1 MPHSILVYEN
11 GGPEVMKW
19 EEISLQN
26 PGRGEVRIDQK
37 KVGLNFIDIYQRSGS
52 YPLRLPSSIGMEGV
66 GIVETIGEGVE
77 NVKVGDRVGYVMG
90 PPGSYAESRLYPA
103 DRLIKLPDYISDS
116 QAAAILLKGLTV
128 SYLINKT
135 FPVKKG
141 QTVLFHAAAGGV
153 GLIACQWLSK
163 LGVEVI
169 GTVSS
174 DEKVEIA
181 KAHGCHHTINYTRE
195 DFTAGVEEITDGKG
209 VPVVFDGVGADT
221 FDGSLKSLSPFGVLA
236 SFGASSGPPPE
247 LTLAV
252 LATKSLY
259 ITRPS
264 LAPHT
269 ATTELTKE
277 IISPLFAAIRGGLSI
292 TISQTYAL
300 KDAANAHRALQSRKT
315 TGSTILEIQ
324 I

>member
-1 MPHSILVYEN
+1 M
-11 GGPEVMKW
+11 
-19 EEISLQN
+19 
-26 PGRGEVRIDQK
+26 
-37 KVGLNFIDIYQRSGS
+37 
-52 YPLRLPSSIGMEGV
+52 
-66 GIVETIGEGVE
+66 
-77 NVKVGDRVGYVMG
+77 
-90 PPGSYAESRLYPA
+90 
-103 DRLIKLPDYISDS
+103 
-116 QAAAILLKGLTV
+116 
-128 SYLINKT
+128 
-135 FPVKKG
+135 
-141 QTVLFHAAAGGV
+141 LFHAAAGGV

-195 DFTAGVEEITDGKG
+195 DFTAAVEEITDGKG

-221 FDGSLKSLSPFGVLA
+221 FDGSLKCLSPFGVLA

-247 LTLAV
+247 LRLAV
-252 LATKSLY
+252 LATKALY

-269 ATTELTKE
+269 ATSDLTKE
-277 IISPLFAAIRGGLSI
+277 IISPLFEAIRGGLSI
-292 TISQTYAL
+292 SICQTYAL

-315 TGSTILEIQ
+315 TGSTILEIK

>member
-1 MPHSILVYEN
+1 MSHSILVYEH
-11 GGPEVMKW
+11 GGPEVMRW
-19 EEISLQN
+19 EEIPPLH
-26 PGRGEVRIDQK
+26 PGRGEVLIDQK
-37 KVGLNFIDIYQRSGS
+37 KVGLNFIDVYQRSGS
-52 YPLRLPSSIGMEGV
+52 YPLSLPSSIGMEGV
-66 GIVETIGEGVE
+66 GLVDTIGEDVE

-103 DRLIKLPDYISDS
+103 ERLIKLPDYISDS

-153 GLIACQWLSK
+153 GLIACQWLNK

-174 DEKVEIA
+174 DEKAEIA
-181 KAHGCHHTINYTRE
+181 KAHGCHHTINYSLE

-209 VPVVFDGVGADT
+209 VPVVFDGVGSDT
-221 FDGSLKSLSPFGVLA
+221 FEGSLKCLSPFGLLV

-247 LTLAV
+247 LSVAV
-252 LATKSLY
+252 LAKKALY

-264 LAPHT
+264 LYPHT
-269 ATTELTKE
+269 ATAELTAG
-277 IISPLFAAIRGGLSI
+277 ISSPLFEAVRDCLSI
-292 TISQTYAL
+292 SINQSYPL

-315 TGSTILEIQ
+315 TGSTILEI
-324 I
+324 

>member
-66 GIVETIGEGVE
+66 GTVETIGEGVE

-163 LGVEVI
+163 IGVEVI

-181 KAHGCHHTINYTRE
+181 KAHGCHHTINYTLE

-209 VPVVFDGVGADT
+209 VPVVFDGVGSDT
-221 FDGSLKSLSPFGVLA
+221 FEGSIKCLSPFGLLV

-247 LTLAV
+247 LSVAV
-252 LATKSLY
+252 LAKKALY

-264 LAPHT
+264 LYPHT
-269 ATTELTKE
+269 ATAKLIKE
-277 IISPLFAAIRGGLSI
+277 ISSPLFEAVRDHLSI
-292 TISQTYAL
+292 SINQSYPL

-315 TGSTILEIQ
+315 TGSTILEI
-324 I
+324 

>member
-1 MPHSILVYEN
+1 MSHSILVYEH

-19 EEISLQN
+19 EEIPPQH
-26 PGRGEVRIDQK
+26 PGR
-37 KVGLNFIDIYQRSGS
+37 LNFIDVYQRSGS
-52 YPLRLPSSIGMEGV
+52 YPLSLPSSIGMEGV
-66 GIVETIGEGVE
+66 GVVDTIGEDVE

-103 DRLIKLPDYISDS
+103 ERLIKLPDYISDS

-153 GLIACQWLSK
+153 GLIACQWLNK

-174 DEKVEIA
+174 DEKAEIA
-181 KAHGCHHTINYTRE
+181 KAHGCHHTINYSLE

-209 VPVVFDGVGADT
+209 VPVVFDGVGSDT
-221 FDGSLKSLSPFGVLA
+221 FEGSLKCLSPFGL
-236 SFGASSGPPPE
+236 FPPE
-247 LTLAV
+247 LSVAV
-252 LATKSLY
+252 LAKKALY

-264 LAPHT
+264 LYPHT
-269 ATTELTKE
+269 ATAELTAE
-277 IISPLFAAIRGGLSI
+277 ISSPLFEAVRDSVSI
-292 TISQTYAL
+292 SINQSYPL

-315 TGSTILEIQ
+315 TGSTILEI
-324 I
+324 

>member
-1 MPHSILVYEN
+1 MSHSILVYEH

-19 EEISLQN
+19 EEIAPQH
-26 PGRGEVRIDQK
+26 PGRGEVLIDQK
-37 KVGLNFIDIYQRSGS
+37 KVGLNFIDVYQRSGS
-52 YPLRLPSSIGMEGV
+52 YPLSLPSSIGMEGV
-66 GIVETIGEGVE
+66 GVVDTIGEDVE

-103 DRLIKLPDYISDS
+103 ERLIKLPDYISDS

-153 GLIACQWLSK
+153 GLIACQWLNK

-174 DEKVEIA
+174 DEKAEIA
-181 KAHGCHHTINYTRE
+181 RAHGCHHTINYSLE

-209 VPVVFDGVGADT
+209 VPVVFDGVGSDT
-221 FDGSLKSLSPFGVLA
+221 YEGSLKCLSPFGLLV

-247 LTLAV
+247 LSVAV
-252 LATKSLY
+252 LAKKALY

-264 LAPHT
+264 LNPHT
-269 ATTELTKE
+269 ATEKLIKE
-277 IISPLFAAIRGGLSI
+277 ISSPLFEAVRDRLSI
-292 TISQTYAL
+292 SINQSYLL

-315 TGSTILEIQ
+315 TGSTILEI
-324 I
+324 

>member
-1 MPHSILVYEN
+1 MSYSILVYEH
-11 GGPEVMKW
+11 GGPEVMRW
-19 EEISLQN
+19 EEIQPLH
-26 PGRGEVRIDQK
+26 PGRGEVLIDQK
-37 KVGLNFIDIYQRSGS
+37 KVGLNFIDVYQRSGS
-52 YPLRLPSSIGMEGV
+52 YPLSLPSSIGMEGV
-66 GIVETIGEGVE
+66 GVVDTIGEDVE

-135 FPVKKG
+135 FPVEKG

-153 GLIACQWLSK
+153 GLIACQWLNK
-163 LGVEVI
+163 LGVEII

-174 DEKVEIA
+174 DEKAEIA
-181 KAHGCHHTINYTRE
+181 KAHGCHHTINYTLE

-209 VPVVFDGVGADT
+209 VPVVFDGVGSDT
-221 FDGSLKSLSPFGVLA
+221 FEGSIKCLSPFGLLV

-247 LTLAV
+247 LSVAV
-252 LATKSLY
+252 LAKKALY

-264 LAPHT
+264 LYPHT
-269 ATTELTKE
+269 ATAKLTAG
-277 IISPLFAAIRGGLSI
+277 ISSLLFEAVRDRLSI
-292 TISQTYAL
+292 SINQSYPL

-315 TGSTILEIQ
+315 TGSTILEI
-324 I
+324 

>member
-1 MPHSILVYEN
+1 MFHSILIYEYC
-11 GGPEVMKW
+11 GPEVMKW
-19 EEISLQN
+19 EEISLHH
-26 PGRGEVRIDQK
+26 PGRNEVRIEQK
-37 KVGLNFIDIYQRSGS
+37 KVGLNFIDVYQRSGI
-52 YPLRLPSSIGMEGV
+52 YPLSLPSGIGMEGV
-66 GIVETIGEGVE
+66 GVVTIGEDLV

-153 GLIACQWLSK
+153 GLIACQWLNK

-174 DEKVEIA
+174 DEKAGIA

-221 FDGSLKSLSPFGVLA
+221 FDGSLKCLSPFGVLV
-236 SFGASSGPPPE
+236 SFGAASGPPAE
-247 LTLAV
+247 LALAV
-252 LATKSLY
+252 LDKKALY
-259 ITRPS
+259 VTRPS

-269 ATTELTKE
+269 ATTELTEE
-277 IISPLFAAIRGGLSI
+277 ISSPLFEAIRGGLSI
-292 TISQTYAL
+292 SINKTYPL

-315 TGSTILEIQ
+315 TGSTILEI
-324 I
+324 

>member
-1 MPHSILVYEN
+1 MSHSILVYEH

-19 EEISLQN
+19 EEIPPQH
-26 PGRGEVRIDQK
+26 PGRGEVLIDQK
-37 KVGLNFIDIYQRSGS
+37 KVGLNFIDVYQRSGS
-52 YPLRLPSSIGMEGV
+52 YPLSLPSSIGMEGV
-66 GIVETIGEGVE
+66 GVVDSIGEDVE

-103 DRLIKLPDYISDS
+103 ERLIKLPDYISDS

-153 GLIACQWLSK
+153 GLIACQWLNK

-174 DEKVEIA
+174 DEKAEIA
-181 KAHGCHHTINYTRE
+181 KAHGCHHTINYSLE

-209 VPVVFDGVGADT
+209 VPVVFDGVGSDT
-221 FDGSLKSLSPFGVLA
+221 FEGSLKCLSPFGLLV

-247 LTLAV
+247 LAVAV
-252 LATKSLY
+252 LAKKALY

-264 LAPHT
+264 LYPHT
-269 ATTELTKE
+269 ATAELTAE
-277 IISPLFAAIRGGLSI
+277 ISSPLFEAVRDRLSI
-292 TISQTYAL
+292 SINQSYPL

-315 TGSTILEIQ
+315 TGSTILEI
-324 I
+324 

>member
-1 MPHSILVYEN
+1 MSHSILVYEH
-11 GGPEVMKW
+11 GGPEVMRW
-19 EEISLQN
+19 EEIPPLH
-26 PGRGEVRIDQK
+26 PGRGEVLIDQK
-37 KVGLNFIDIYQRSGS
+37 KVGLNFIDVYQRSGS
-52 YPLRLPSSIGMEGV
+52 YPLSLPSSIGMEGV
-66 GIVETIGEGVE
+66 GLVDTIGEDVE

-103 DRLIKLPDYISDS
+103 ERLIKLPDYISDS

-153 GLIACQWLSK
+153 GLIACQWLNK

-174 DEKVEIA
+174 DEKAEIA
-181 KAHGCHHTINYTRE
+181 KAHGCHHTINYSLE

-209 VPVVFDGVGADT
+209 VPVVFDGVGSDT
-221 FDGSLKSLSPFGVLA
+221 FEGSLKCLSPFGLLV

-247 LTLAV
+247 LSVAV
-252 LATKSLY
+252 LAKKALY

-264 LAPHT
+264 LYPHT
-269 ATTELTKE
+269 ATAELTAG
-277 IISPLFAAIRGGLSI
+277 ISSPLFEAVRDRLSI
-292 TISQTYAL
+292 SINQSYPL

-315 TGSTILEIQ
+315 TGSTILEI
-324 I
+324 

>member
-1 MPHSILVYEN
+1 MSHSILVYEH
-11 GGPEVMKW
+11 GGPEVMRW
-19 EEISLQN
+19 EEIPPLH
-26 PGRGEVRIDQK
+26 PGRGEVLIDQK
-37 KVGLNFIDIYQRSGS
+37 KVGLNFIDVYQRSGS
-52 YPLRLPSSIGMEGV
+52 YPLSLPSSIGMEGV
-66 GIVETIGEGVE
+66 GVVDTIGEDVE

-103 DRLIKLPDYISDS
+103 ERLIKLPDYISDS

-153 GLIACQWLSK
+153 GLIACQWLNK

-174 DEKVEIA
+174 DEKAEIA
-181 KAHGCHHTINYTRE
+181 KAHGCHHTINYSLE

-209 VPVVFDGVGADT
+209 VPVVFDGVGSDT
-221 FDGSLKSLSPFGVLA
+221 FEGSLKCLSPFGLLV

-247 LTLAV
+247 LSVAV
-252 LATKSLY
+252 LAKKALY

-264 LAPHT
+264 LYPHT
-269 ATTELTKE
+269 ATAELTAG
-277 IISPLFAAIRGGLSI
+277 ISSPLFEAVRDCLSI
-292 TISQTYAL
+292 SINQSYPL
-300 KDAANAHRALQSRKT
+300 KDAANAHRDLQSRKT
-315 TGSTILEIQ
+315 TGSTILEI
-324 I
+324 

>member
-1 MPHSILVYEN
+1 MSHSIIVYEH

-19 EEISLQN
+19 AEIPPQH
-26 PGRGEVRIDQK
+26 PGRNEVLIDQK
-37 KVGLNFIDIYQRSGS
+37 KVGLNFIDVYQRSGS
-52 YPLRLPSSIGMEGV
+52 YPLSLPSSIGMEGV
-66 GIVETIGEGVE
+66 GVVDTIGDDVE

-103 DRLIKLPDYISDS
+103 ERLIKLPDYISDS

-153 GLIACQWLSK
+153 GLIACQWLNK

-174 DEKVEIA
+174 DEKAEIA
-181 KAHGCHHTINYTRE
+181 KAHGCHHTINYSLE

-209 VPVVFDGVGADT
+209 VPVVFDGVGSDT
-221 FDGSLKSLSPFGVLA
+221 FKGSLKCLSPFGLLV

-247 LTLAV
+247 LSVAV
-252 LATKSLY
+252 LAKKALY

-264 LAPHT
+264 LYPHT
-269 ATTELTKE
+269 ATAELIAE
-277 IISPLFAAIRGGLSI
+277 ISSPLFEVVRDSVSI
-292 TISQTYAL
+292 SINQSYPL

-315 TGSTILEIQ
+315 TGSTILEI
-324 I
+324 

>member
-1 MPHSILVYEN
+1 MSHSILIYEY

-19 EEISLQN
+19 EETSLHH
-26 PGRGEVRIDQK
+26 PGKNEVRIEQK
-37 KVGLNFIDIYQRSGS
+37 KVGLNFIDVYQRSGI
-52 YPLRLPSSIGMEGV
+52 YPLSLPTGIGMEAVGV
-66 GIVETIGEGVE
+66 VETIGVDVV

-90 PPGSYAESRLYPA
+90 PPGAYAESRLYPA

-153 GLIACQWLSK
+153 GLFACQWLNK

-174 DEKVEIA
+174 DEKAGIA

-195 DFTAGVEEITDGKG
+195 DFTTRVEEITDGKG
-209 VPVVFDGVGADT
+209 VPVVFDGVGEDT
-221 FDGSLKSLSPFGVLA
+221 YFGSLKCLSPFGVLV
-236 SFGASSGPPPE
+236 SFGAASGPPPE
-247 LTLAV
+247 LALAV
-252 LATKSLY
+252 LAKKALY

-269 ATTELTKE
+269 ATPELTEE
-277 IISPLFAAIRGGLSI
+277 ISSPLFEAIRGGISI
-292 TISQTYAL
+292 SINQTFPL
-300 KDAANAHRALQSRKT
+300 KDAANAHRALQSRRT
-315 TGSTILEIQ
+315 TGSTILEI
-324 I
+324 

>member
-1 MPHSILVYEN
+1 
-11 GGPEVMKW
+11 MKW
-19 EEISLQN
+19 EEISLHH
-26 PGRGEVRIDQK
+26 PGRNEVRIEQK
-37 KVGLNFIDIYQRSGS
+37 KVGLNFIDVYQRSGI
-52 YPLRLPSSIGMEGV
+52 YPLSLPSGIGMEGV
-66 GIVETIGEGVE
+66 GVVETIGEDVV

-153 GLIACQWLSK
+153 GLFACQWLNK

-169 GTVSS
+169 GTVST
-174 DEKVEIA
+174 DEKAGIA

-195 DFTAGVEEITDGKG
+195 DFTTRVEEITDGKG
-209 VPVVFDGVGADT
+209 VPVVFDGVGEDT
-221 FDGSLKSLSPFGVLA
+221 YFGSLKCLSPFGVLV
-236 SFGASSGPPPE
+236 SFGAASGPPPE
-247 LTLAV
+247 LALAV
-252 LATKSLY
+252 LAKKALY

-269 ATTELTKE
+269 ATPELTEE
-277 IISPLFAAIRGGLSI
+277 ISSPLFEAIRGGISI
-292 TISQTYAL
+292 SINQTFPL
-300 KDAANAHRALQSRKT
+300 KDAANAHRALQSRRT
-315 TGSTILEIQ
+315 TGSTILEI
-324 I
+324 

>member
-1 MPHSILVYEN
+1 MSHSILVYEH
-11 GGPEVMKW
+11 GGPEVMRW
-19 EEISLQN
+19 EEIPPKH
-26 PGRGEVRIDQK
+26 PGRGEVLIDQK
-37 KVGLNFIDIYQRSGS
+37 KVGLNFIDVYQRSGM
-52 YPLRLPSSIGMEGV
+52 YPLSLPSSIGMEGV
-66 GIVETIGEGVE
+66 GVVNTIGEDVE

-90 PPGSYAESRLYPA
+90 PPGSYAEIRLYPA
-103 DRLIKLPDYISDS
+103 ERLIKLPDYISDS

-153 GLIACQWLSK
+153 GLIACQWLNK

-174 DEKVEIA
+174 DEKAEIA
-181 KAHGCHHTINYTRE
+181 RAHGCRHTINYTLE

-209 VPVVFDGVGADT
+209 VPVVFDGVGSDT
-221 FDGSLKSLSPFGVLA
+221 YDGSLKCLSPFGLLV

-247 LTLAV
+247 LSVAV
-252 LATKSLY
+252 LAKKALY

-264 LAPHT
+264 LNPHT
-269 ATTELTKE
+269 ATAELIKE
-277 IISPLFAAIRGGLSI
+277 ISSPLFEAVRDHLPISI
-292 TISQTYAL
+292 NQSYPL
-300 KDAANAHRALQSRKT
+300 KDAANAHLALQSRKT
-315 TGSTILEIQ
+315 TGSTILEI
-324 I
+324 

>member
-1 MPHSILVYEN
+1 MEA
-11 GGPEVMKW
+11 
-19 EEISLQN
+19 
-26 PGRGEVRIDQK
+26 
-37 KVGLNFIDIYQRSGS
+37 VG
-52 YPLRLPSSIGMEGV
+52 V
-66 GIVETIGEGVE
+66 VETIGVDVV

-90 PPGSYAESRLYPA
+90 PPGAYAESRLYPA

-153 GLIACQWLSK
+153 GLFACQWLNK

-169 GTVSS
+169 GTVST
-174 DEKVEIA
+174 DEKAGIA

-195 DFTAGVEEITDGKG
+195 DFTTRVEEITDGKG
-209 VPVVFDGVGADT
+209 VPVVFDGVGEDT
-221 FDGSLKSLSPFGVLA
+221 YFGSLKCLSPFGVLV
-236 SFGASSGPPPE
+236 SFGAASGPPPE
-247 LTLAV
+247 LALAV
-252 LATKSLY
+252 LAKKALY

-269 ATTELTKE
+269 ATPELTEE
-277 IISPLFAAIRGGLSI
+277 ISSPLFEAIRGGISI
-292 TISQTYAL
+292 SINQTFPL
-300 KDAANAHRALQSRKT
+300 KDAANAHRALQSRRT
-315 TGSTILEIQ
+315 TGSTILEI
-324 I
+324 